1 MPKAWRKEQSQDRY
15 FQQAKKEGYRARSAY
30 KLLEINDKF
39 KLIRPGARILDL
51 GAAPGSWS
59 QVAAKLGKATKIVA
73 VDLQPMQPLPGVQ
86 TIQADITKPET
97 IARIK
102 EALPDGVE
110 LVLSDVAPAATG
122 VRLVDQARSI
132 QLAEASLAIA
142 LHFLKAHGAFV
153 VKVFQGED
161 LPSFVAE
168 TKRHFET
175 VRVFRPDASRK
186 ESDEHYVVC
195 LRPHKENTNATA
207 AKPDTAA

>member
-1 MPKAWRKEQSQDRY
+1 MPKAWRKEQTQDHY
-15 FQQAKKEGYRARSAY
+15 FQQAKKDGYRARSAY

-39 KLIRPGARILDL
+39 HLIRPGARILDL

-59 QVAAKLGKATKIVA
+59 QVAAKLGKAAKIVA

-102 EALPDGVE
+102 DALPEGAD
-110 LVLSDVAPAATG
+110 LVLSDAAPAASG
-122 VRLVDQARSI
+122 VRFVDHARSM

-142 LHFLKAHGAFV
+142 LHFLKANGAFV
-153 VKVFQGED
+153 VKVFQGGD
-161 LPSFVAE
+161 LPGFVTQ
-168 TKRHFET
+168 TKQNFET

-195 LRPHKENTNATA
+195 LRPHMENTNAA
-207 AKPDTAA
+207 ASKPDTAA

>member
-1 MPKAWRKEQSQDRY
+1 MPKAWRKEQSQDHY
-15 FQQAKKEGYRARSAY
+15 FQQAKKDGYRARSAY
-30 KLLEINDKF
+30 KLLEINNKF
-39 KLIRPGARILDL
+39 HLIRPGARILDL

-73 VDLQPMQPLPGVQ
+73 VDLQPMQPLPGAQ

-102 EALPDGVE
+102 DALPEGAD

-142 LHFLKAHGAFV
+142 LYFLKANGAFV

-161 LPSFVAE
+161 LPSFVARA
-168 TKRHFET
+168 KQNFET
-175 VRVFRPDASRK
+175 VRVFRPEASRK

-195 LRPHKENTNATA
+195 LRPVKNG
-207 AKPDTAA
+207 

>member
-15 FQQAKKEGYRARSAY
+15 FQQAKKDGYRARSAY

-39 KLIRPGARILDL
+39 HLIRPGARILDL

-59 QVAAKLGKATKIVA
+59 QVAARLGKASKIVA

-86 TIQADITKPET
+86 TIQADITQPET
-97 IARIK
+97 IARI
-102 EALPDGVE
+102 EEVLPDGAD
-110 LVLSDVAPAATG
+110 LVLSDVAPAASG
-122 VRLVDQARSI
+122 VRLVDHARSI
-132 QLAEASLAIA
+132 QLAEASLKIA
-142 LHFLKAHGAFV
+142 LHFLKANGAFA

-161 LPSFVAE
+161 FLDFVARA
-168 TKRHFET
+168 KQSFET

-195 LRPHKENTNATA
+195 LRPRKERTNVPAPTDA
-207 AKPDTAA
+207 A

>member
-15 FQQAKKEGYRARSAY
+15 FQQAKKDGYRARSAY
-30 KLLEINDKF
+30 KLLEINAKF

-59 QVAAKLGKATKIVA
+59 QVAAKVGRAAKIVA

-86 TIQADITKPET
+86 TIRADITQTET
-97 IARIK
+97 IARI
-102 EALPDGVE
+102 EEILPERAD
-110 LVLSDVAPAATG
+110 LVLSDAAPAASG
-122 VRLVDQARSI
+122 VRLVDHARSI
-132 QLAEASLAIA
+132 QLAEASLEIA
-142 LHFLKAHGAFV
+142 LHFLRGNGAFV

-161 LPSFVAE
+161 FLGFVAR

-195 LRPHKENTNATA
+195 LRPRKENANSPVSDDA
-207 AKPDTAA
+207 A